1 MLRVSLIWAVFSRA
15 AVVIGCGSL
24 SLLLV
29 SGSRLVA
36 ASVLVAGLIAWN
48 VIYGRRM
55 LRRGGG
61 PGAGLWF
68 AADVVIS
75 CAVLLSQHWT
85 IPLTGHADGTG
96 WMNAFVAMSV
106 VTCQWHT
113 RPLVG
118 AVATLALVA
127 AYFVGVETSIGG
139 EDGLW
144 PSAALWLLA
153 DGVLSRGL
161 FMMVRRG
168 GRRADE
174 YLAAGEK
181 VRSAA
186 EVSYARRADER
197 EHLAALHDTAA
208 ATLLMVGLGTVQ
220 GQPAWLAEQAR
231 RDLLVLD
238 PQVRADTGPQ
248 APVGTGP
255 QAPVDT
261 GPDAVVDL
269 GTMLTAATAA
279 GQVTVRHPPLP
290 TVLLPLV
297 PAAAIRDSVREA
309 LNNVARH
316 AAVPE
321 ASLTV
326 LRDGP
331 RLIVE
336 ISDSGAG
343 FDPDKVPAQRRG
355 ISESITARMARAG
368 GSGSVRSAPGRGTVV
383 HLEWAD
389 G

>member
-15 AVVIGCGSL
+15 AVAIGCGGL

-29 SGSRLVA
+29 SGSRLAA
-36 ASVLVAGLIAWN
+36 ASGLVAGLIAWN

-55 LRRGGG
+55 LRSGGG
-61 PGAGLWF
+61 PRDGRWF
-68 AADVVIS
+68 AADLTIA

-85 IPLTGHADGTG
+85 IPLTGEADGTG

-106 VTCQWHT
+106 VTYQWHT

-118 AVATLALVA
+118 ALATIALVS
-127 AYFVGVETSIGG
+127 AYIVGVETSIDG

-144 PSAALWLLA
+144 PAAAIWLFV
-153 DGVLSRGL
+153 DGLLSRGL
-161 FMMVRRG
+161 FVLVRRG

-186 EVSYARRADER
+186 EVSHARRADER

-208 ATLLMVGLGTVQ
+208 ATLLMVGLGTVH
-220 GQPAWLAEQAR
+220 GRPAWLAEQAR

-238 PQVRADTGPQ
+238 PQVRASPET
-248 APVGTGP
+248 
-255 QAPVDT
+255 
-261 GPDAVVDL
+261 VVDL
-269 GTMLTAATAA
+269 GTMLTATTAG
-279 GQVTVRHPPLP
+279 GQIAVRHPPLQ

-297 PAAAIRDSVREA
+297 AAVAIRDSVREA
-309 LNNVARH
+309 LTNVARH

-321 ASLTV
+321 AHMTV
-326 LRDGP
+326 RQDG
-331 RLIVE
+331 RQLVVE
-336 ISDSGAG
+336 VSDTGVG
-343 FDPDKVPAQRRG
+343 FDPDLVPVHRRG

-368 GSGSVRSAPGRGTVV
+368 GTGSVRSEPGQGTVV
-383 HLEWAD
+383 HLEWA
-389 G
+389 GG

>member
-15 AVVIGCGSL
+15 AVVIGCGGL

-36 ASVLVAGLIAWN
+36 ASFLVAGLIAWN

-55 LRRGGG
+55 LRWGGG
-61 PGAGLWF
+61 PRDGIWF
-68 AADVVIS
+68 LADVVIS

-85 IPLTGHADGTG
+85 IPLTGRADGTG

-106 VTCQWHT
+106 VALQWHT

-118 AVATLALVA
+118 ALATLVLVA

-186 EVSYARRADER
+186 EVSHARRE
-197 EHLAALHDTAA
+197 
-208 ATLLMVGLGTVQ
+208 
-220 GQPAWLAEQAR
+220 
-231 RDLLVLD
+231 
-238 PQVRADTGPQ
+238 
-248 APVGTGP
+248 
-255 QAPVDT
+255 
-261 GPDAVVDL
+261 
-269 GTMLTAATAA
+269 
-279 GQVTVRHPPLP
+279 VRHADRAVGQDVALEIRGN
-290 TVLLPLV
+290 LV
-297 PAAAIRDSVREA
+297 RLARVIED
-309 LNNVARH
+309 VARGIDDQQIGLWH
-316 AAVPE
+316 LPE
-321 ASLTV
+321 E
-326 LRDGP
+326 G
-331 RLIVE
+331 
-336 ISDSGAG
+336 
-343 FDPDKVPAQRRG
+343 KRG
-355 ISESITARMARAG
+355 
-368 GSGSVRSAPGRGTVV
+368 
-383 HLEWAD
+383 
-389 G
+389 

>member
-1 MLRVSLIWAVFSRA
+1 MLRVSLIWAVFSRGF
-15 AVVIGCGSL
+15 VVIGCGGL

-29 SGSRLVA
+29 SGSRLAAAAGVVA
-36 ASVLVAGLIAWN
+36 ALIAWN

-55 LRRGGG
+55 LRSGGG
-61 PGAGLWF
+61 PGDGAWF
-68 AADVVIS
+68 AADVAVS

-85 IPLTGHADGTG
+85 IPLTGVADGTG

-106 VTCQWHT
+106 VTYQWYT

-118 AVATLALVA
+118 AVVTVLLVA
-127 AYFVGVETSIGG
+127 AYIVGVETSIGG

-161 FMMVRRG
+161 FVMVRRG

-186 EVSYARRADER
+186 EVSHARRSDER

-208 ATLLMVGLGTVQ
+208 ATLLMVGLGTVD
-220 GQPAWLAEQAR
+220 GRPDWLAEQAR

-238 PQVRADTGPQ
+238 PQARVE
-248 APVGTGP
+248 
-255 QAPVDT
+255 T

-269 GTMLTAATAA
+269 GTMLTATTAG
-279 GQVTVRHPPLP
+279 GQVTVRHPPLH
-290 TVLLPLV
+290 TVLLPV
-297 PAAAIRDSVREA
+297 AAAGAIRDSVREA
-309 LNNVARH
+309 LANVARH
-316 AAVPE
+316 AAVAE
-321 ASLTV
+321 ARMSV
-326 LRDGP
+326 RQDGH
-331 RLIVE
+331 RLVVE
-336 ISDSGAG
+336 VSDTGVG
-343 FDPDKVPAQRRG
+343 FDPDKVPAHRRG

-368 GSGSVRSAPGRGTVV
+368 GTGSVRSAPGQGTVV
-383 HLEWAD
+383 YLEWAS

>member
-15 AVVIGCGSL
+15 AVVIGCGGL

-29 SGSRLVA
+29 SGSRLVV
-36 ASVLVAGLIAWN
+36 ASGLVAGLIAWN

-61 PGAGLWF
+61 PGDGVWF

-75 CAVLLSQHWT
+75 CVVLLSQHWT
-85 IPLTGHADGTG
+85 IPLTGEADGTG

-106 VTCQWHT
+106 VTYQWHT

-118 AVATLALVA
+118 ALATVALVA
-127 AYFVGVETSIGG
+127 AYIVGVETSIGG

-144 PSAALWLLA
+144 PSAAIWLFA
-153 DGVLSRGL
+153 DGLLSRGL

-174 YLAAGEK
+174 YLAAGEQ

-186 EVSYARRADER
+186 EVSHARRSDER

-208 ATLLMVGLGTVQ
+208 ATLLMVGLGTVR
-220 GQPAWLAEQAR
+220 GRPAWLAEQAN

-238 PQVRADTGPQ
+238 PQVRAD
-248 APVGTGP
+248 
-255 QAPVDT
+255 VD
-261 GPDAVVDL
+261 PEDVVDL
-269 GTMLTAATAA
+269 GTMLTATTAA

-290 TVLLPLV
+290 TVLLPLA

-309 LNNVARH
+309 LTNVARH

-321 ASLTV
+321 ASMTV
-326 LRDGP
+326 LQDGH
-331 RLIVE
+331 RLVVE
-336 ISDSGAG
+336 ISDSGVG

-368 GSGSVRSAPGRGTVV
+368 GVGSVRSAPGQGTVV
-383 HLEWAD
+383 HLEWTD
-389 G
+389 D